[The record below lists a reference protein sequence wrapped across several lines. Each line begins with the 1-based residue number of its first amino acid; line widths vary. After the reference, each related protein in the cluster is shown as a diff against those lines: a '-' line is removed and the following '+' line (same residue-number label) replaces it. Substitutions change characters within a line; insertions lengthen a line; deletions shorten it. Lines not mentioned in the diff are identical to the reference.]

1 MAAEIRLTHFTLPF
15 LHTSISFPTPHLF
28 SLHSLHIPPHFPIT
42 LPLSTLPN
50 HPPSL
55 HTSLSPSL
63 PPHFPITLPPS
74 TLPNHP
80 PSLHQ
85 AQTYYSYEIITN
97 YEKCVN
103 ETFNVTDY
111 NCSFIKSLIVDL
123 NLDCVN
129 ATETNR
135 RITLG
140 TREGMNVL
148 GIIVFSVSFA
158 VVLSRMGTEGQ
169 RIVGVISTLN
179 EVIMKL
185 VTLVMW

>member
-1 MAAEIRLTHFTLPF
+1 M
-15 LHTSISFPTPHLF
+15 
-28 SLHSLHIPPHFPIT
+28 
-42 LPLSTLPN
+42 
-50 HPPSL
+50 
-55 HTSLSPSL
+55 
-63 PPHFPITLPPS
+63 
-74 TLPNHP
+74 
-80 PSLHQ
+80 
-85 AQTYYSYEIITN
+85 
-97 YEKCVN
+97 
-103 ETFNVTDY
+103 
-111 NCSFIKSLIVDL
+111 DL

>member
-1 MAAEIRLTHFTLPF
+1 M
-15 LHTSISFPTPHLF
+15 
-28 SLHSLHIPPHFPIT
+28 
-42 LPLSTLPN
+42 
-50 HPPSL
+50 
-55 HTSLSPSL
+55 
-63 PPHFPITLPPS
+63 
-74 TLPNHP
+74 
-80 PSLHQ
+80 
-85 AQTYYSYEIITN
+85 ITN

-103 ETFNVTDY
+103 ETYNITDY
-111 NCSFIKSLIVDL
+111 NCSFIQSLIVDL

-135 RITLG
+135 HITLG